1 MMNRTMMD
9 FNEQHKVALISCLE
23 IVLMSKSNT
32 KYNSVVAKL
41 NSLYDCSIRECCE
54 KPEYLKNILQ
64 EVYKDDYD
72 SIIREIKMQLDD
84 LVKEKDMS
92 DFFKIMES

>member
-1 MMNRTMMD
+1 MH
-9 FNEQHKVALISCLE
+9 FNEQHKIALISCLE

-32 KYNSVVAKL
+32 KYNLVVAKL
-41 NSLYDCSIRECCE
+41 NSLYDCSIRDSCE
-54 KPEYLKNILQ
+54 NPGYLKTVLK
-64 EVYKDDYD
+64 EVYKEDYN
-72 SIIREIKMQLDD
+72 SIIEEVKLQLDEE